1 MSTNNDIKIKSMYEL
16 NELTAEQKQ
25 DIEMIKKVESYLK
38 KVAFERASD
47 AGFEDRFGQS
57 GGENVEKWELSE
69 AEQFRELYEE
79 FFPNNDEN
87 KVIQS
92 FLRDRYH
99 EYPEVISKLGKEKE
113 TLKEDLVKYQ
123 YIQEHKHDIVAQFE
137 QNYKIFE
144 NMQGKYTDFFDKVK
158 KYELLPVDLKQTNY
172 LIEAMQG
179 KSLYYYNNQVSHVSK
194 ELGDLINEKTEL
206 SNQLSSKLNELQDK
220 KILFF
225 HTRDTRVEIKN
236 TKEQIQDLENEIKKN
251 KEELNQFKKES
262 KEFIAE
268 GNIADKLQ
276 YSEDVNNILYEERL
290 FEISDE
296 KVEERKERFEKALDK
311 RLNENNP
318 DLIRTRINEIDDILR
333 KQNPESQISSE
344 EKVYE
349 SLSKNDKQLIKGNKP
364 ETGIKGMVERAKQKK
379 ENMEINN
386 DHKKVA
392 EKGIER

>member
-1 MSTNNDIKIKSMYEL
+1 M
-16 NELTAEQKQ
+16 
-25 DIEMIKKVESYLK
+25 
-38 KVAFERASD
+38 
-47 AGFEDRFGQS
+47 
-57 GGENVEKWELSE
+57 
-69 AEQFRELYEE
+69 
-79 FFPNNDEN
+79 
-87 KVIQS
+87 
-92 FLRDRYH
+92 
-99 EYPEVISKLGKEKE
+99 
-113 TLKEDLVKYQ
+113 
-123 YIQEHKHDIVAQFE
+123 
-137 QNYKIFE
+137 
-144 NMQGKYTDFFDKVK
+144 
-158 KYELLPVDLKQTNY
+158 
-172 LIEAMQG
+172 
-179 KSLYYYNNQVSHVSK
+179 
-194 ELGDLINEKTEL
+194 
-206 SNQLSSKLNELQDK
+206 
-220 KILFF
+220 FF

-236 TKEQIQDLENEIKKN
+236 TKDQIQDLENEIKKN

-262 KEFIAE
+262 KEFISE

-379 ENMEINN
+379 ENMEITN